1 MLVSD
6 RFSQQLR
13 DELPY
18 ALTHIQ
24 VQELRE
30 GQAVSQCFLV
40 RSKIHRVTRNSDP
53 YLEIILADRSGTIP
67 ARAWTDATLR
77 YGNDFEHGDFVFV
90 EGRTESYRGVL
101 QVNVSSIR
109 RIDLHESEQGKILG
123 FDVALLT
130 PTSEYNIDD
139 MWNELH
145 RLAAE
150 ISPAALSRL
159 TVGLLDENEE
169 AFRKFPAAISFHH
182 AYIGGLL
189 EHSLE
194 VARGASEYAKSCS
207 ILHRGLVTAG
217 AILHDIGKIREMA
230 HPVSPKFT
238 FDGQMFG
245 HLLIGR
251 DMVRAHAAKI
261 GLADS
266 RLSELLEHIIISHH
280 GEREFGAAE
289 HPKTAEAMAV
299 YYFDNLSARLN
310 MIHNQR
316 TADGNESEFTDWQDR
331 PLGRALFKGEIPD
344 A

>member
-1 MLVSD
+1 VSD

-18 ALTHIQ
+18 ALTHVQ

-40 RSKIHRVTRNSDP
+40 RSKIHRVTRNGDP
-53 YLEIILADRSGTIP
+53 YLEIILADRTGTIP
-67 ARAWTDATLR
+67 ARAWSDATLR
-77 YGNDFEHGDFVFV
+77 YGNDFEHGEFVFV

-109 RIDLHESEQGKILG
+109 RVDLHESEQGKIRG

-130 PTSEYNIDD
+130 PTTEHSIED
-139 MWNELH
+139 MWEELH
-145 RLAAE
+145 RLAADVA
-150 ISPAALSRL
+150 PAALSRL
-159 TVGLLDENEE
+159 VVGLLDSHKEE
-169 AFRKFPAAISFHH
+169 FCKFPAAISFHH

-194 VARGASEYAKSCS
+194 VARGASEYAKICP

-217 AILHDIGKIREMA
+217 AILHDIGKIREMSRPA
-230 HPVSPKFT
+230 SPRFT

-251 DMVRAHAAKI
+251 DMVRAYAAEI

-266 RLSELLEHIIISHH
+266 RLSGLLEHIIVSHH
-280 GEREFGAAE
+280 GEREYGAAE
-289 HPKTAEAMAV
+289 LPKTAEAMAV

-310 MIHNQR
+310 MIQSQR
-316 TADGNESEFTDWQDR
+316 ATDGSTGEFTDWQDR
-331 PLGRALFKGEIPD
+331 PLGRAIFKGEIPD
-344 A
+344 D

>member
-18 ALTHIQ
+18 ALTHVQ

-40 RSKIHRVTRNSDP
+40 RSKIHRVTRNGDP
-53 YLEIILADRSGTIP
+53 YLEIILADRTGTIP
-67 ARAWTDATLR
+67 ARAWSDATLR

-109 RIDLHESEQGKILG
+109 RVDLHESEQGKIRG

-130 PTSEYNIDD
+130 PTTEHDIEE
-139 MWNELH
+139 MWEELR
-145 RLAAE
+145 RLAVDVA
-150 ISPAALSRL
+150 PAALSRL
-159 TVGLLDENEE
+159 VVGLLDENKEE
-169 AFRKFPAAISFHH
+169 FCRFPAAISFHH

-194 VARGASEYAKSCS
+194 VARGASEYAKTCPL
-207 ILHRGLVTAG
+207 LHRGLVTAG
-217 AILHDIGKIREMA
+217 AILHDIGKIREMSRPA
-230 HPVSPKFT
+230 SPQFT
-238 FDGQMFG
+238 FDGQLFG

-251 DMVRAHAAKI
+251 DMVRAYAAEI

-266 RLSELLEHIIISHH
+266 RLSGLLEHIIVSHH

-289 HPKTAEAMAV
+289 LPKTAEAMAV

-310 MIHNQR
+310 MIQSQR
-316 TADGNESEFTDWQDR
+316 TTDGNTSDFTDWQDR
-331 PLGRALFKGEIPD
+331 PLGRAIFKGEIPND
-344 A
+344 